1 MLKKIGLAILVCLV
15 IIITA
20 CSSAPT
26 SSDSPVT
33 SVPAVSTSALATT
46 TTVTSTAIPIGP
58 NVQIRIGSLPRIYDI
73 IAFVAKQE
81 GLFEKNHVSVEILS
95 FRSEVEKDN
104 AMLAGDLDGVIEG
117 TFGSIN
123 LNKNEETSKLVGHNL
138 MPHMFDLV
146 VSGSGGI
153 TQPEQLK
160 GKDIATSTG
169 TIMEYAL
176 DQILATGGIDSKDV
190 NFVNVPNMPL
200 RLEMLSQGK
209 IAAALFTSPLSDQA
223 VASGNIL
230 LLDDTKELLGGPG
243 LIFSTTALQKKSDG
257 ISGFIQ
263 AWQEAVQMI
272 NANPE
277 KYRAIIVS
285 TAKVPE
291 SLAAGYKIPLFPQ
304 LRLPT
309 QAEFAK
315 INDWM
320 LKKGMIS
327 QAVPY
332 EKAIEVKFLKK

>member
-1 MLKKIGLAILVCLV
+1 VLKKISLILLASLVL
-15 IIITA
+15 IISA
-20 CSSAPT
+20 CSAAT
-26 SSDSPVT
+26 SSPTDATAPNAAGQT
-33 SVPAVSTSALATT
+33 SQATT
-46 TTVTSTAIPIGP
+46 TTASNPVRVS
-58 NVQIRIGSLPRIYDI
+58 IRIGSLPRIYDI

-81 GLFEKNHVSVEILS
+81 GLFDKNHVSVEILS

-117 TFGSIN
+117 TYGAIN

-138 MPHMFDLV
+138 MAHMFDLV
-146 VSGSGGI
+146 VSASSGI
-153 TQPEQLK
+153 TQPSQLK

-176 DQILATGGIDSKDV
+176 DQILASGGVNSQDV
-190 NFVNVPNMPL
+190 NFINVPNMPL
-200 RLEMLSQGK
+200 RLEMLNQGK

-243 LIFSTTALQKKSDG
+243 LIFSSAALKNKSEG

-277 KYRAIIVS
+277 KYRNIIIQTV
-285 TAKVPE
+285 KVPD
-291 SLAAGYKIPLFPQ
+291 SLAATYKIPVFPL

-309 QAEFAK
+309 QAEYAR

-320 LKKGMIS
+320 LKKGMIA
-327 QAVPY
+327 QNVPY
-332 EKAIEVKFLKK
+332 EKAIESKFLK